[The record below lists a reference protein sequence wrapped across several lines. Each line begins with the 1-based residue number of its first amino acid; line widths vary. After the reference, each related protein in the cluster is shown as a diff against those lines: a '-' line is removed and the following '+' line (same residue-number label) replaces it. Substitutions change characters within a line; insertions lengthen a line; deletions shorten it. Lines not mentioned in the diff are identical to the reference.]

1 MQGVFPILVTPFDT
15 NERVDEDSL
24 RSVVEFNISAGVH
37 GLGIALGSEILKLTE
52 AERSLVISVVVDQAR
67 GRVPIVVNTGAQANL
82 TAAIY
87 SRQAEDLGASAVM
100 CLPPSPVSAAEA
112 RSYFRAISDAV
123 HIPVFIQDTMTTP
136 VSAGLIR
143 QIAEESEHVRY
154 AKVES
159 PPQPTQVQAAVAASS
174 GLVSVFGGA
183 GGTYLLEEL
192 RRGGTGTMPWPSQP
206 HAFVEIWNAWQAGNE
221 RQAVDIH
228 GRALGVLHAEQDHV
242 FALVEIPIGRA
253 ARMVPTHDD
262 EAEEPLRRRGVIR
275 HALVRAPSDPLDD
288 ITARELDTICDRLG
302 ISAVA

>member
-1 MQGVFPILVTPFDT
+1 MQGVFPILVTPFDAD
-15 NERVDEDSL
+15 ERVDEDSL

-37 GLGIALGSEILKLTE
+37 GLGVALGSEILKLTE
-52 AERSLVISVVVDQAR
+52 AERSLVISVVVDQTR

-82 TAAIY
+82 TAALY

-112 RSYFRAISDAV
+112 RSYFKAISDAV

-136 VSAGLIR
+136 VPAVLIR

-159 PPQPTQVQAAVAASS
+159 PPQPTQVQAAVAAGS
-174 GLVSVFGGA
+174 G
-183 GGTYLLEEL
+183 
-192 RRGGTGTMPWPSQP
+192 PSQP

-228 GRALGVLHAEQDHV
+228 EREIAPLARLSTAGLRLGHTIHKEL
-242 FALVEIPIGRA
+242 
-253 ARMVPTHDD
+253 
-262 EAEEPLRRRGVIR
+262 LRRRGVIR
-275 HALVRAPSDPLDD
+275 HALVRGPSDPLDD
-288 ITARELDTICDRLG
+288 ITTRELDMICDRLG
-302 ISAVA
+302 IGSAVA